1 LNKLNSVKAKEKKP
15 IRKIAY
21 PPFGEIYCRN
31 EMETRLIL
39 DEILVDKLYFQEGVS
54 ISPGDI
60 VLDVGANIGVFA
72 LCAAKQGAHV
82 YAYEPIPATF
92 ELLQQNIHLHGLDNI
107 VHPRNIGLS
116 DRSEE
121 KIMFH
126 HPSMSI
132 WDSWNTRE
140 DEFELMAE
148 NLQDV
153 LGVLKTAAPVRY
165 RALKILG
172 IKSLQQAVLRNA
184 VEKILAS
191 AVRVKCQFDTLSGA
205 ISQDNIQSIALLK
218 LDAELAD
225 WEVLDGVKAQDW
237 QRIRQV
243 AMEVHVESDL
253 TPLSQFFSERDF
265 SQVSVKK
272 LNGGTS
278 SFIWATKKTP
288 AVDSADSEEF
298 LMLGAAKAV
307 EIC

>member
-1 LNKLNSVKAKEKKP
+1 MIKLNSVKAKEKKA
-15 IRKIAY
+15 IRKITY
-21 PPFGEIYCRN
+21 PPFGEIYCLN
-31 EMETRLIL
+31 EMETRLVL

-72 LCAAKQGAHV
+72 LCAAKQGAQV
-82 YAYEPIPATF
+82 YAYEPIPGSF

-126 HPSMSI
+126 YPSMST

-140 DEFELMAE
+140 DRALVAE
-148 NLQDV
+148 NLQDA
-153 LGVLKTAAPVRY
+153 LDLLKTAAPVRY
-165 RALKILG
+165 HAIKSLG
-172 IKSLQQAVLRNA
+172 FKSLQQAVVRGA
-184 VEKILAS
+184 IEKILAS
-191 AVRVKCQFDTLSGA
+191 AVKVKCQFDTVSGV
-205 ISQDNIQSIALLK
+205 ISRENIQSIALLK

-225 WEVLDGVKAQDW
+225 WEVLNGVKAQDW

-243 AMEVHVESDL
+243 AMEVHVESHV
-253 TPLSQFFSERDF
+253 TQLSRFFSERDF

-272 LNGGTS
+272 LKGETG
-278 SFIWATKKTP
+278 FIWATK
-288 AVDSADSEEF
+288 
-298 LMLGAAKAV
+298 
-307 EIC
+307 

>member
-1 LNKLNSVKAKEKKP
+1 LIKLNSGKAKADKA

-39 DEILVDKLYFQEGVS
+39 DEIVVDQLYFQEGVS

-72 LCAAKQGAHV
+72 LSAAKQGAQV
-82 YAYEPIPATF
+82 YAYEPIPGTF
-92 ELLQQNIHLHGLDNI
+92 GLLQQNIQLHGLDNM

-132 WDSWNTRE
+132 FDSCNSRE
-140 DEFELMAE
+140 DQFELMAE

-153 LGVLKTAAPVRY
+153 LAILKTAAPVRY

-172 IKSLQQAVLRNA
+172 FKSLQQVAMRDA
-184 VEKILAS
+184 IKKIVAS
-191 AVRVKCQFDTLSGA
+191 AVKVKCQFDTLSA
-205 ISQDNIQSIALLK
+205 VISQENIRAIALLK

-225 WEVLDGVKAQDW
+225 WEVLSGVKAQDW

-253 TPLSQFFSERDF
+253 APISQFFRERHF
-265 SQVSVKK
+265 RQVSVKK
-272 LNGGTS
+272 LKGGTS
-278 SFIWATKKTP
+278 NFIWAKK
-288 AVDSADSEEF
+288 
-298 LMLGAAKAV
+298 
-307 EIC
+307 

>member
-1 LNKLNSVKAKEKKP
+1 LIRLNSVKGKAEKA

-31 EMETRLIL
+31 EMETRVIL

-54 ISPGDI
+54 ISFGDI

-72 LCAAKQGAHV
+72 LSAAKQGAQV
-82 YAYEPIPATF
+82 YAYEPIPGTF
-92 ELLQQNIHLHGLDNI
+92 GLLQQNIHLHGLDNM

-132 WDSWNTRE
+132 FDSWNSRE
-140 DEFELMAE
+140 DQFELMAE
-148 NLQDV
+148 NLEEV
-153 LGVLKTAAPVRY
+153 LAILKTAAPVRY
-165 RALKILG
+165 RALKSLG
-172 IKSLQQAVLRNA
+172 FKSLQQVVMRDAIK
-184 VEKILAS
+184 KILAS
-191 AVRVKCQFDTLSGA
+191 AVRVRCQFDTLSGV
-205 ISQDNIQSIALLK
+205 ISQENIQSIALLK

-225 WEVLDGVKAQDW
+225 WQILNGVKAQDW

-265 SQVSVKK
+265 RQVSVKK
-272 LNGGTS
+272 LKGGT
-278 SFIWATKKTP
+278 SFIWATKYWATK
-288 AVDSADSEEF
+288 
-298 LMLGAAKAV
+298 
-307 EIC
+307 

>member
-1 LNKLNSVKAKEKKP
+1 MSKLNSVKAKEKKA

-126 HPSMSI
+126 HPSMSVF
-132 WDSWNTRE
+132 DSWNTRA
-140 DEFELMAE
+140 DELELVAE
-148 NLQDV
+148 NLQYHLD
-153 LGVLKTAAPVRY
+153 LLKTAAPVRY
-165 RALKILG
+165 KALKCVG
-172 IKSLQQAVLRNA
+172 FKSLQQALVRDA
-184 VEKILAS
+184 IKKILAS
-191 AVRVKCQFDTLSGA
+191 AVRVKCQFDTLSGV
-205 ISQDNIQSIALLK
+205 ISQENIQSIALLK

-225 WEVLDGVKAQDW
+225 WQIINGVKAQDW

-243 AMEVHVESDL
+243 AMEVHVESHV
-253 TPLSQFFSERDF
+253 TQLSRFFSERDF

-278 SFIWATKKTP
+278 SLIWATKKTP
-288 AVDSADSEEF
+288 AVDSADSEEL
-298 LMLGAAKAV
+298 LMLGAAKAG

>member
-1 LNKLNSVKAKEKKP
+1 LRNLNAVKAKEEKA

-21 PPFGEIYCRN
+21 PAFGEIYCYN
-31 EMETRLIL
+31 EMEARLIL

-72 LCAAKQGAHV
+72 LSAAKQGAQV
-82 YAYEPIPATF
+82 YAYEPIPGTF
-92 ELLQQNIHLHGLDNI
+92 GLLQQNIHLHGLDDM

-126 HPSMSI
+126 HPLMSI
-132 WDSWNTRE
+132 FDSWNSRE
-140 DEFELMAE
+140 DQFELMAE

-153 LGVLKTAAPVRY
+153 LAILKTAAPVRY

-172 IKSLQQAVLRNA
+172 FKSLQQAVMRDA
-184 VEKILAS
+184 TKKIVAS
-191 AVRVKCQFDTLSGA
+191 AVKVKCQFDTLSGV
-205 ISQDNIQSIALLK
+205 ISQENIQAIALLK

-225 WEVLDGVKAQDW
+225 WEVLNGVKAQDW

-253 TPLSQFFSERDF
+253 APLSQFFRERHF
-265 SQVSVKK
+265 RQVSVKK
-272 LNGGTS
+272 LKGGTS
-278 SFIWATKKTP
+278 NFIWARK
-288 AVDSADSEEF
+288 
-298 LMLGAAKAV
+298 
-307 EIC
+307 

>member
-1 LNKLNSVKAKEKKP
+1 MSQLNSVKAKEKKA

-39 DEILVDKLYFQEGVS
+39 DEIVVDKLYFQEGVS
-54 ISPGDI
+54 VSFGDI

-72 LCAAKQGAHV
+72 LCAAKQGAQV
-82 YAYEPIPATF
+82 YAYEPIPGTF
-92 ELLQQNIHLHGLDNI
+92 GLLQQNIHLHGLDDM

-132 WDSWNTRE
+132 WDSWNTRD

-148 NLQDV
+148 NYQDV

-165 RALKILG
+165 RALKMLRF
-172 IKSLQQAVLRNA
+172 KSLQQAVMREVTKNI
-184 VEKILAS
+184 VAS
-191 AVRVKCQFDTLSGA
+191 AVKVKCQFDTLSKV
-205 ISQDNIQSIALLK
+205 ISQENIQAIGLLK

-225 WEVLDGVKAQDW
+225 WEVLNGVKAQDW

-253 TPLSQFFSERDF
+253 APISQFFSERDF
-265 SQVSVKK
+265 RQVSVKK
-272 LNGGTS
+272 LKGGTS
-278 SFIWATKKTP
+278 NFIWAKK
-288 AVDSADSEEF
+288 
-298 LMLGAAKAV
+298 
-307 EIC
+307 

>member
-1 LNKLNSVKAKEKKP
+1 MSKLNSVKAKEKKA

-82 YAYEPIPATF
+82 YAYEPIPASF
-92 ELLQQNIHLHGLDNI
+92 KLLQQNIHLHGLDNM

-140 DEFELMAE
+140 DEFELMSE
-148 NLQDV
+148 NLEDV

-165 RALKILG
+165 RALKSLG
-172 IKSLQQAVLRNA
+172 FKSLQQFFVRDGIK
-184 VEKILAS
+184 KILAS
-191 AVRVKCQFDTLSGA
+191 AVKVKCQFDTLSGA

-225 WEVLDGVKAQDW
+225 WEVLNGVKAQDW

-243 AMEVHVESDL
+243 AMEVHVESHV
-253 TPLSQFFSERDF
+253 TQLSRFFSERDF

-278 SFIWATKKTP
+278 SLIWATKKTP
-288 AVDSADSEEF
+288 TVDSVDSEEL
-298 LMLGAAKAV
+298 LMLGAAKAG

>member
-1 LNKLNSVKAKEKKP
+1 MSQLNSVKAKEKKA

-39 DEILVDKLYFQEGVS
+39 DEIVVDKLYFQEGVS
-54 ISPGDI
+54 VSFGDI

-72 LCAAKQGAHV
+72 LCAAKQGAQV
-82 YAYEPIPATF
+82 YAYEPIPGTF
-92 ELLQQNIHLHGLDNI
+92 GLLQQNIHLHGLDDM

-132 WDSWNTRE
+132 WDSWNTRD

-148 NLQDV
+148 NYQDV

-165 RALKILG
+165 RALKMLRF
-172 IKSLQQAVLRNA
+172 KSLQQAVMREVTKNI
-184 VEKILAS
+184 VAS
-191 AVRVKCQFDTLSGA
+191 AVKVKCRFDTLSA
-205 ISQDNIQSIALLK
+205 VISQENIQAIGLLK

-225 WEVLDGVKAQDW
+225 WEVLNGVKAQDW

-253 TPLSQFFSERDF
+253 APISQFFSERDF
-265 SQVSVKK
+265 RQVSVKK
-272 LNGGTS
+272 LKGGTS
-278 SFIWATKKTP
+278 NFIWAKK
-288 AVDSADSEEF
+288 
-298 LMLGAAKAV
+298 
-307 EIC
+307 

>member
-1 LNKLNSVKAKEKKP
+1 LSKLNSVKAKEKKA

-21 PPFGEIYCRN
+21 PPFGEIHCLN

-39 DEILVDKLYFQEGVS
+39 DEIVLDKLYFQEGVS

-72 LCAAKQGAHV
+72 LCAAQQGAHV
-82 YAYEPIPATF
+82 YAYEPIPASF
-92 ELLQQNIHLHGLDNI
+92 ELLQQNIHLHGLANM

-148 NLQDV
+148 NLQDA

-165 RALKILG
+165 RALKSLG
-172 IKSLQQAVLRNA
+172 FKSLQQFFVRDAIK
-184 VEKILAS
+184 KILAT

-205 ISQDNIQSIALLK
+205 ILQDNIQSIALLK

-225 WEVLDGVKAQDW
+225 WEVLNGVKAQDW
-237 QRIRQV
+237 ERIRQV
-243 AMEVHVESDL
+243 AMEVHVESDV
-253 TPLSQFFSERDF
+253 TPLSRFFSERDF

-272 LNGGTS
+272 LKGGTS
-278 SFIWATKKTP
+278 SFIWATKKTQ
-288 AVDSADSEEF
+288 AVDSAESEEF
-298 LMLGAAKAV
+298 LMLGAAKAG
-307 EIC
+307 EIY

>member
-1 LNKLNSVKAKEKKP
+1 MSKLNSVKAKEKRP

-21 PPFGEIYCRN
+21 PPFGEIYCLS

-39 DEILVDKLYFQEGVS
+39 DEIVVDKPYFQEGVS

-126 HPSMSI
+126 HPSMSVF
-132 WDSWNTRE
+132 DSWNTRE
-140 DEFELMAE
+140 DELELVAE
-148 NLQDV
+148 NLQYHLD
-153 LGVLKTAAPVRY
+153 LLKTAAPVRY
-165 RALKILG
+165 KALKCVG
-172 IKSLQQAVLRNA
+172 FKSLQQALVRDA
-184 VEKILAS
+184 IKKILAS
-191 AVRVKCQFDTLSGA
+191 AVRVKCQFDTLSGV
-205 ISQDNIQSIALLK
+205 ISQENIQSIALLK

-225 WEVLDGVKAQDW
+225 WQIINGVKAQDW

-272 LNGGTS
+272 MKGGT
-278 SFIWATKKTP
+278 SFIWAIK
-288 AVDSADSEEF
+288 
-298 LMLGAAKAV
+298 
-307 EIC
+307 

>member
-1 LNKLNSVKAKEKKP
+1 
-15 IRKIAY
+15 
-21 PPFGEIYCRN
+21 
-31 EMETRLIL
+31 
-39 DEILVDKLYFQEGVS
+39 
-54 ISPGDI
+54 
-60 VLDVGANIGVFA
+60 
-72 LCAAKQGAHV
+72 
-82 YAYEPIPATF
+82 
-92 ELLQQNIHLHGLDNI
+92 
-107 VHPRNIGLS
+107 
-116 DRSEE
+116 
-121 KIMFH
+121 
-126 HPSMSI
+126 MSG

-140 DEFELMAE
+140 DEFELVAE
-148 NLQDV
+148 NLEDV

-225 WEVLDGVKAQDW
+225 WEVLKGVKAQDW

-243 AMEVHVESDL
+243 AMEVHVESHV
-253 TPLSQFFSERDF
+253 TQLSRFFSERDF

-288 AVDSADSEEF
+288 AVDSADSEEL
-298 LMLGAAKAV
+298 LMLEAAKAG